1 MMMVVM
7 MAFAKEIMRSVLRDG
22 NFMQLRAGIARGMT
36 VIVSVLSYGAWHF
49 AGMQDS
55 RTMAF
60 VFSIVFAFIGVG
72 IFLAGTMKWNLF
84 TKREWVLIPKGKT
97 LLRKFSRKEEN
108 DETR

>member
-1 MMMVVM
+1 
-7 MAFAKEIMRSVLRDG
+7 
-22 NFMQLRAGIARGMT
+22 MQLLAGIALGMT

-49 AGMQDS
+49 GGLQDS

-60 VFSIVFAFIGVG
+60 VFSIVFAVIGVV

-97 LLRKFSRKEEN
+97 LLRKFGRKEEN